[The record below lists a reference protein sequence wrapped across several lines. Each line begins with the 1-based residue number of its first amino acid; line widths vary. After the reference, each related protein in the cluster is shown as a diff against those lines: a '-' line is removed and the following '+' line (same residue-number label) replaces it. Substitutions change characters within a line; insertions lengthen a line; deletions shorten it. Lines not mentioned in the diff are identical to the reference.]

1 MARSRKVAP
10 VLAPAAPHATTRPAI
25 RLQAQTLSIALSVG
39 AIAVASGVSLAFE
52 VLLTRLFSLLFEYHY
67 VFVATSVAIA
77 GLGIGA
83 AIGALQKE
91 KSQPQRI
98 LLWLALAFALDS
110 LLLAHL
116 PWAGTVLIHAI
127 FALPPFILVGLFVSS
142 FFARRSE
149 KSGLLY
155 AADLTGAAVGTVA
168 VLPLISAVGAF
179 VAIQWLALIIALA
192 AVLLAAT
199 MQDRRSM
206 TFGGAV
212 LLLAVVL
219 LAAQSVWNILT
230 LQPASIQDAPPDKTM
245 IRILRDPSQQAHVAE
260 TVWGPFARL
269 DLVETRDPS
278 QKLVFTDGGAGSYML
293 QFDGNLDHVAN
304 LRNSVEYL
312 PFIAGSNDDTLILG
326 AGAGKDVL
334 LALLAKSKQVTA
346 VEINPD
352 MVALTRRYAAYNG
365 NIFDRPGV
373 TTVVSDGRSFVERSN
388 KQYDL
393 IYMNV
398 VYSQAAGQEGSA
410 LSESYIFTEE
420 AMRAYW
426 QHLKPGGRIGIVT
439 HNAFEGSRAMLTAIA
454 AMSDEGLE
462 MRSALDRVT
471 LTMYA
476 SDDPTTNTSVL
487 LITRNAVDN
496 QMVSN
501 VGQQAQAR
509 GMQPVYFPHYFELA
523 LRDLVQGKA
532 GIYDFARN
540 GDYNLVPTSDD
551 QPYFYNLNWG
561 LPGPLQGLLIST
573 VIAVLLYFVLSSFMS
588 SQSGRFTIMSLSFY
602 FVLLGIA
609 FMLVMI
615 PLVQRF
621 FLLLGN
627 PTLALVVTL
636 EGLLIGAGIGSFI
649 SSRRTTQL
657 HRLVGIA
664 VIGLIV
670 LLLAHIFFY
679 QWVLAHLLATDL
691 PVRIA
696 GCLAMVF
703 PVGLLIGIPFPTGMR
718 IAGKLAPSSVSL
730 LWGLNALAAVL
741 GAVLATTISI
751 SFGFHIDL
759 IVAVLLYALAALSL
773 FAVTRRSA
781 LA

>member
-1 MARSRKVAP
+1 M
-10 VLAPAAPHATTRPAI
+10 LAPAAPQATTIPAI
-25 RLQAQTLSIALSVG
+25 QLQAKDLSIALSTC
-39 AIAVASGVSLAFE
+39 AIALASGVSLAFE

-83 AIGALQKE
+83 AIGALQKANT
-91 KSQPQRI
+91 QPQRV
-98 LLWLALAFALDS
+98 LLWLALAFSLDS

-116 PWAGTVLIHAI
+116 PWAGVLIHAI
-127 FALPPFILVGLFVSS
+127 LALPPFILVGLFVSS
-142 FFARRSE
+142 LFARQSE
-149 KSGLLY
+149 KSALLY
-155 AADLTGAAVGTVA
+155 AADLTGAAVGAVA
-168 VLPLISAVGAF
+168 VLPLIGAVGAF
-179 VAIQWLALIIALA
+179 AAIQWLALIIALPA
-192 AVLLAAT
+192 LLLAAAAH
-199 MQDRRSM
+199 DRRSILS
-206 TFGGAV
+206 GGVV
-212 LLLAVVL
+212 LLLAAGL
-219 LAAQSVWNILT
+219 LVAQAGWNFLT
-230 LQPASIQDAPPDKTM
+230 IQPASIENAPPDKTM
-245 IRILRDPSQQAHVAE
+245 MRILQDTSQQAHVE
-260 TVWGPFARL
+260 DTVWGPFARL
-269 DLVETRDPS
+269 DVVDTRDPK

-293 QFDGNLDHVAN
+293 QFDGNLDHVAD

-312 PFIAGSNDDTLILG
+312 PFTAGPSDDTLILG
-326 AGAGKDVL
+326 AGAGKDVV
-334 LALLAKSKQVTA
+334 LALLAKSKQITA

-352 MVALTRRYAAYNG
+352 MVDLTRRYATYNG

-388 KQYDL
+388 RQYDL

-398 VYSQAAGQEGSA
+398 VYSQAAGQDGSA
-410 LSESYIFTEE
+410 LAESYIFTEE

-439 HNAFEGSRAMLTAIA
+439 HNAFEGSRALLTAIA
-454 AMSDEGLE
+454 ALQDEGLE

-476 SDDPTTNTSVL
+476 SNDPTTNTSVL
-487 LITRNAVDN
+487 LITRKPVDA
-496 QMVSN
+496 QMVST
-501 VGQQAQAR
+501 VGNKAEAL
-509 GMQPVYFPHYFELA
+509 GMQPVYFPGYFEFA

-573 VIAVLLYFVLSSFMS
+573 VIAVLLYYILSSLMS
-588 SQSGRFTIMSLSFY
+588 SQSGRLTIMSLSFY

-636 EGLLIGAGIGSFI
+636 EGLLLGAGIGSFI
-649 SSRRTTQL
+649 SSRRATQL
-657 HRLVGIA
+657 HRLVGIS

-679 QWVLAHLLATDL
+679 QWALGQLLQTDL

-718 IAGKLAPSSVSL
+718 IAGSVAPSSVPL
-730 LWGLNALAAVL
+730 LWGLNAIAAVL

-751 SFGFHIDL
+751 DFGFRMDL
-759 IVAVLLYALAALSL
+759 IVAVLLYALAALTL
-773 FAVTRRSA
+773 LAATRRFE
-781 LA
+781 LVHR